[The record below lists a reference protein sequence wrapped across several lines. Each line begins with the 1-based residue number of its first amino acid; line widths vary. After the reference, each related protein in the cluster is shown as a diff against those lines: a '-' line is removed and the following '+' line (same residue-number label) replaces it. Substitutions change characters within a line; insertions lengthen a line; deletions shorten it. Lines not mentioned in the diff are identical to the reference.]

1 MRAAFA
7 GLKALFTAARFLFL
21 LLKIIK
27 FFNQLYEY
35 KSLYPDIEMLLSSL
49 PRIRLRLRLL
59 SAEASHLEP
68 VRHYQEPLK
77 VVLLDVNLQMF
88 K

>member
-1 MRAAFA
+1 MW
-7 GLKALFTAARFLFL
+7 LF
-21 LLKIIK
+21 
-27 FFNQLYEY
+27 
-35 KSLYPDIEMLLSSL
+35 SL
-49 PRIRLRLRLL
+49 PGIRLGLRLL